1 MMSGSNLHIGNL
13 SVSFFLQWNETE
25 IARSD
30 REFFNQVVVF
40 LACRFSAEVFNGI
53 QEEVTVT
60 ASRCQKLTSRVKRI
74 ESTLSPLE
82 KAVLSQTSHIHF
94 AYTAGLAFTLISS
107 MSILSSNFCSVPLLL
122 WNVIWRHI
130 IYSFVWCIYVWSFVQ
145 KSSYFFRFSFVCV
158 VGCEWHPRIRNG
170 QRHFVQSDLPLCV
183 METYEQCRDPPPLHL
198 LDRWGKS
205 V

>member
-74 ESTLSPLE
+74 ESALSPLE

-94 AYTAGLAFTLISS
+94 AYTAGLDFTLISS
-107 MSILSSNFCSVPLLL
+107 LLL
-122 WNVIWRHI
+122 IFYVYI
-130 IYSFVWCIYVWSFVQ
+130 IFGFLLYICDLLYRKVLIFFVF
-145 KSSYFFRFSFVCV
+145 
-158 VGCEWHPRIRNG
+158 
-170 QRHFVQSDLPLCV
+170 
-183 METYEQCRDPPPLHL
+183 L
-198 LDRWGKS
+198 LFLL
-205 V
+205 